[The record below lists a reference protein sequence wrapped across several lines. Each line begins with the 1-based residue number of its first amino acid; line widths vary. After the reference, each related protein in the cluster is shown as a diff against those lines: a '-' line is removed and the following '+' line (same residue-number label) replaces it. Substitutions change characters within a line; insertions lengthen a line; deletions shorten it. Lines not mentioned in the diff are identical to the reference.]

1 MPRISRKEKLA
12 EAQDERAPYLWGT
25 DGLPNREDL
34 APAVVK
40 YVVTGARLLDD
51 NDKVARLAEMLLTG
65 VSVRQI
71 AKVLQVS
78 ANSVRAARDSL
89 VREGKLKPFKERA
102 VALFQEIIEGGAA
115 TYLEGLD
122 SGTVP
127 VNSIPVAVGIFCDKR
142 ALALGEPTAITVAA
156 SAPLDRESL
165 SVEALN
171 AWVARLPAARTSDSH
186 STDTKRIAEENP

>member
-1 MPRISRKEKLA
+1 M
-12 EAQDERAPYLWGT
+12 
-25 DGLPNREDL
+25 
-34 APAVVK
+34 
-40 YVVTGARLLDD
+40 DD